1 MHSELLLD
9 RARGALLGTFV
20 GDALGMPF
28 EGQHGRL
35 VPPRLEMLDAR
46 LGRGTYSDD
55 TQRMPDAE
63 ARLDLQTCRRG
74 RVP

>member
-1 MHSELLLD
+1 MPSERLLD

-46 LGRGTYSDD
+46 LGPGTYTDD
-55 TQRMPDAE
+55 TQMMMRS
-63 ARLDLQTCRRG
+63 RSR
-74 RVP
+74 